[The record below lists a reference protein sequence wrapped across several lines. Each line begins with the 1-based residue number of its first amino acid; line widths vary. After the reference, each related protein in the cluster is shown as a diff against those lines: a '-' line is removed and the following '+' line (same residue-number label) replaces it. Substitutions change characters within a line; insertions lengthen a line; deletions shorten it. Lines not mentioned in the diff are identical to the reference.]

1 MTSDIL
7 VRMRRS
13 EKCGKTY
20 EYRFETASVDGKRK
34 WSSKGGFK
42 TAKAARLAGLAALNE
57 YNNCGR
63 VVQATEMS
71 FADFLDYWME
81 HDCKA
86 VLKES
91 TFINYQ
97 KKIKNHIK
105 PELGGYRMKLIDKD
119 RLQEFLNAMHDNG
132 YARNTLMVDKGIL
145 TKCFMYAVDR
155 RYLPSSPAVGIKL
168 PKYENTSVPTRTAP
182 HVYIAHADM
191 ARILERFS
199 EGTSSF
205 IPLMLG
211 YHCGLRIAE
220 AYALTWDDIDLDN
233 AALTVRRQIQ
243 WRQYKR
249 SAEVKRAA
257 NGRRQTNAAGEW
269 YFTKPKYDSCR
280 CIDLDSALVEL
291 LQREKERQNKAREE
305 NERYCRYYEDE
316 RKAINENGK
325 GIEVFFVCV
334 REDGSYINSRTMQ
347 HTSKV
352 IHTELDMPEFDYHS
366 LRHTH
371 TTELIENGAPLK
383 YVQKRLGHKNI
394 NVTLNIYQ
402 HMTEGMKQQGREV
415 IERMLRR

>member
-81 HDCKA
+81 HDCKT

-105 PELGGYRMKLIDKD
+105 PELGGYRMKSIDKD

-168 PKYENTSVPTRTAP
+168 PKYENR
-182 HVYIAHADM
+182 
-191 ARILERFS
+191 S
-199 EGTSSF
+199 ELLSF
-205 IPLMLG
+205 GRQQQKPVWGRLSEEIF
-211 YHCGLRIAE
+211 R
-220 AYALTWDDIDLDN
+220 
-233 AALTVRRQIQ
+233 TVRLRFLTG
-243 WRQYKR
+243 
-249 SAEVKRAA
+249 AE
-257 NGRRQTNAAGEW
+257 
-269 YFTKPKYDSCR
+269 C
-280 CIDLDSALVEL
+280 
-291 LQREKERQNKAREE
+291 
-305 NERYCRYYEDE
+305 
-316 RKAINENGK
+316 
-325 GIEVFFVCV
+325 
-334 REDGSYINSRTMQ
+334 
-347 HTSKV
+347 
-352 IHTELDMPEFDYHS
+352 
-366 LRHTH
+366 
-371 TTELIENGAPLK
+371 LK
-383 YVQKRLGHKNI
+383 LEYTR
-394 NVTLNIYQ
+394 
-402 HMTEGMKQQGREV
+402 
-415 IERMLRR
+415 